1 MAKTPSRA
9 AASKTASSTKTP
21 KNPRKSQTLL
31 ELLSRAERELV
42 ESSNGQQ
49 LAALT
54 EKELKRVATRARTLY
69 DKWSKQLR
77 GQARS
82 AKATNRSAA
91 DTANART
98 SDKVTVIA
106 EALGRFEA
114 RLEELASSVVGA
126 VTGQPAAKKSAKKA
140 AKKKV
145 ATKTAKKKI
154 AKKKASRP
162 STTSSP
168 RAKKAMA
175 RQAVAADSGQLVHTD
190 AAKQRKAKT
199 AATKATYKNEGLTT
213 RRTQSAAS
221 ATRRNQARR
230 DSK

>member
-91 DTANART
+91 ETANART

-114 RLEELASSVVGA
+114 RLEELASSVIGA
-126 VTGQPAAKKSAKKA
+126 VTGQPAAKKA

-162 STTSSP
+162 ATTSSP
-168 RAKKAMA
+168 RAKKAKA

>member
-91 DTANART
+91 ETANART

-114 RLEELASSVVGA
+114 RLEELASSVIGA
-126 VTGQPAAKKSAKKA
+126 VTGQPAATKA

-162 STTSSP
+162 ATTSSP
-168 RAKKAMA
+168 RAKKAKA

>member
-9 AASKTASSTKTP
+9 AASSPKSTKAQP

-42 ESSNGQQ
+42 ESSNGQK

-69 DKWSKQLR
+69 DKWSDQLR
-77 GQARS
+77 GQSRS
-82 AKATNRSAA
+82 VKASNRQASS
-91 DTANART
+91 TANART
-98 SDKVTVIA
+98 SDKVTLLA

-114 RLEELASSVVGA
+114 RLEELASSVVET
-126 VTGQPAAKKSAKKA
+126 VTGQAVAKKATKKSAKKKA
-140 AKKKV
+140 ATTSATKKV
-145 ATKTAKKKI
+145 

-162 STTSSP
+162 VTTASP
-168 RAKKAMA
+168 RAKKAKS

-190 AAKQRKAKT
+190 RSKQRKAKT
-199 AATKATYKNEGLTT
+199 AATKAAYKNEGLTT

-221 ATRRNQARR
+221 TTRRNQARR

>member
-91 DTANART
+91 ETANART

-114 RLEELASSVVGA
+114 RLEELASSVSGA
-126 VTGQPAAKKSAKKA
+126 VTGQPAATKA
-140 AKKKV
+140 AKRKV

-168 RAKKAMA
+168 RAKKAKA

>member
-9 AASKTASSTKTP
+9 AASKTASSKKTP
-21 KNPRKSQTLL
+21 KPQQISEELL

-42 ESSNGQQ
+42 ESSIGQR
-49 LAALT
+49 LVALT
-54 EKELKRVATRARTLY
+54 EKELKQISSRARTLY
-69 DKWSKQLR
+69 DKWRGQLR

-82 AKATNRSAA
+82 VKASNRSAA
-91 DTANART
+91 ATANTRT

-114 RLEELASSVVGA
+114 RLEEVASSVVAA
-126 VTGQPAAKKSAKKA
+126 VTGQPTAKKAAKKS

-145 ATKTAKKKI
+145 ATKTAKKKV

-162 STTSSP
+162 ATTSSP
-168 RAKKAMA
+168 RAKNAQA

-199 AATKATYKNEGLTT
+199 AATKAIYKNEGLTT
-213 RRTQSAAS
+213 RRPQSAAS